1 VLALSNIWQP
11 STWLNAHRRN
21 ADDVYNIAMVRFI
34 GMGQLCAAYLF
45 FVAPPSNLKG
55 SLFFTFVT
63 AFLASSCSSGL
74 DCGSW
79 MYYCQVFIAAVSFIA
94 WTYGAGSDQDKALS
108 GKAGVFAYRMLNAA
122 FFAWCMH
129 VLVFGKDPNM
139 GSLRSGDNWT
149 ADNTY
154 VHRMWALHVAMFA
167 ISSRW
172 TPYSDLRQWH
182 LVTAVS
188 IIINCAILFQTAS
201 NDSSTVR
208 IEVAKRLVSFAVFAA
223 ICLHSYGAGHDSG
236 SKRASTREPRTPSKS
251 PAPKTPRSRSRRR
264 T

>member
-1 VLALSNIWQP
+1 
-11 STWLNAHRRN
+11 
-21 ADDVYNIAMVRFI
+21 M
-34 GMGQLCAAYLF
+34 
-45 FVAPPSNLKG
+45 
-55 SLFFTFVT
+55 FFTFVT

-172 TPYSDLRQWH
+172 TPYSDLRQ
-182 LVTAVS
+182 VS
-188 IIINCAILFQTAS
+188 SPCSVCTLFCLLIRHSGTSLRQLAS
-201 NDSSTVR
+201 SST
-208 IEVAKRLVSFAVFAA
+208 APSCSRLPPTTAA
-223 ICLHSYGAGHDSG
+223 LSG
-236 SKRASTREPRTPSKS
+236 
-251 PAPKTPRSRSRRR
+251 
-264 T
+264 